1 MYQPYAFSGQI
12 PPLNSVF
19 RDSPDSLSSECPQT
33 SAQYRWSAPQPPYN
47 SLTTTY
53 GNHILSVS
61 SSHYADPNRPNC
73 SSTTSMQNGVMFS
86 RDWSTPAA
94 MPMTYSLLS
103 APPPPPLLGW
113 GSVSFVC
120 HGLLHR
126 KNTGN
131 SPKSEKGNGLIHVN
145 QVEKAEWMKLGRT
158 VVNDLAKK
166 SESECR
172 PRHLSMGSSRK
183 SS

>member
-33 SAQYRWSAPQPPYN
+33 SAQYPWSAPQPPYN

-73 SSTTSMQNGVMFS
+73 SSTTSMQNGGMLS
-86 RDWSTPAA
+86 RDWSPPAA
-94 MPMTYSLLS
+94 IPMTYSLLS
-103 APPPPPLLGW
+103 APPPPPLLG
-113 GSVSFVC
+113 
-120 HGLLHR
+120 

-158 VVNDLAKK
+158 VVNDLARK
-166 SESECR
+166 SESACR
-172 PRHLSMGSSRK
+172 PRHFSLGSSRK